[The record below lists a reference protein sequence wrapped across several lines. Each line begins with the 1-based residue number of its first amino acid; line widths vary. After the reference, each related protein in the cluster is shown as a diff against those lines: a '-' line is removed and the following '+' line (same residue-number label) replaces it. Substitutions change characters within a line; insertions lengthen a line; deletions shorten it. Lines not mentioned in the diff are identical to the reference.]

1 MYEVLNNS
9 VVISLLGCVLL
20 SLTGIKYSEVLPS
33 FFFFFSLIK
42 LYFAV
47 EAFLRI
53 AIMLSSSV

>member
-1 MYEVLNNS
+1 MYEVLNSS

-33 FFFFFSLIK
+33 FFFFSLIK

-53 AIMLSSSV
+53 PIMLSSSV